1 MFEDQYRFYGK
12 HADMVKELK
21 SVFDEKTNARI
32 FNSYIELLLV
42 APLVGFVYK
51 RKVERD
57 RSEGASS
64 NTESIFPKELIT
76 RQQALEYNVKL
87 ILLLDKK
94 YEPDETKRIDK
105 AFRFFGNSTE
115 DFELFQSYVRG
126 GVEVLYEKI
135 IEDSSGPD
143 DYVNKISD
151 LLEDFEQLYNGGVTN
166 EIILEKCR
174 EVEKKSEWITDARH
188 ILLVYRFFVI

>member
-166 EIILEKCR
+166 ETILEKCR
-174 EVEKKSEWITDARH
+174 EVEKKSE
-188 ILLVYRFFVI
+188 